1 MVSEKFP
8 LASTPKLA
16 SGKVAI
22 PEASMISNL
31 SNGEPLVTLP
41 FMVTLPPLEHDSN
54 KMENKNNKKYFFISL
69 KKLFLFLITQKY
81 TFSFIC
87 RKKLCVLGKF

>member
-1 MVSEKFP
+1 MLMDNK
-8 LASTPKLA
+8 K
-16 SGKVAI
+16 
-22 PEASMISNL
+22 SNL
-31 SNGEPLVTLP
+31 SIS
-41 FMVTLPPLEHDSN
+41 SN
-54 KMENKNNKKYFFISL
+54 KNSMAGENITGEEMENKNNKKYFFISL